1 MRSTH
6 LAELYDVEPRA
17 LVQAVKR
24 NADRFPD
31 DFMFQLNADKFHHV
45 KSQIVTSSWGGIR
58 RAATYAFTEQ
68 AVAML
73 SSVLNGKRTIQ
84 LNIAIIRAFMRLR
97 QILAAHHERAQRFK
111 ELEEQVRQNA
121 ADIESVSRVI

>member
-17 LVQAVKR
+17 SVQAVKR

-31 DFMFQLNADKFHHV
+31 GFMFQLNADKFRHV

-68 AVAML
+68 GVAML
-73 SSVLNGKRTIQ
+73 SSVLNRKRTIQ
-84 LNIAIIRAFMRLR
+84 LNIAIIRTFMRLR
-97 QILAAHHERAQRFK
+97 QILAAHHELAQRFK
-111 ELEEQVRQNA
+111 ELEEQVGQNA